1 MAPTTFVLFQIETQ
15 VFALPANAVRQVIR
29 AVAPSRPLKAP
40 PLLSGIINMGGRPI
54 ALVNIRKQFG
64 LPERGIRPSDRILM
78 TESSGYP
85 AAFAVD
91 SILDVCELEPLPF
104 SDPERIYPGM
114 ARFMAGMATYGRH
127 TVLIHDIAT
136 LIPAETI
143 QELNRAVETA
153 E

>member
-15 VFALPANAVRQVIR
+15 VFALSANAVRQVIR
-29 AVAPSRPLKAP
+29 AVAPFVPLEAP
-40 PLLSGIINMGGRPI
+40 PLLSGIINMGGSPI

-64 LPERGIRPSDRILM
+64 LPEREIRTSDRIIL

-91 SILDVCELEPLPF
+91 AIPDVCELTPKPF
-104 SDPERIYPGM
+104 SDPEHIYPGM
-114 ARFMAGMATYGRH
+114 AGHMAGMASYGRQ
-127 TVLIHDIAT
+127 TVLIYDIET
-136 LIPAETI
+136 LIPGDTI
-143 QELNRAVETA
+143 QQLNRAIETA